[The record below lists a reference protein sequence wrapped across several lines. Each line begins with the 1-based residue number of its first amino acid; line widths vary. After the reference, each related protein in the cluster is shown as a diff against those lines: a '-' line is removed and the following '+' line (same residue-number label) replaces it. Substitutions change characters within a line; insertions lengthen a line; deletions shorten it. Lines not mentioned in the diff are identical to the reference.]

1 MKQKTPSLQKALPR
15 YYFLV
20 LFITLAILLI
30 AFYIYYIKNLRV
42 SEYQNLQNI
51 CDSAL
56 SNMEQEIEKMSTVS
70 LNTIYSKDILPGIR
84 NVDVTRINSQQTYVQ
99 VQSIYNSISAM
110 IGPQQ
115 TVAQINIYHKNG
127 FSVGSGFYTYHKK
140 IQLSQ
145 RSWYDAVMEKNG
157 YKVMS
162 LPRRLSFFMSPAPL
176 PYDPYYITLTRLY
189 FDNIH
194 EIEGAVE
201 VLQKCDTFF
210 SYLNRL
216 SAANQSIRL
225 VILNENGEQVYPVQT
240 AETESAGIASL
251 LSAKASL
258 PIGQITH
265 IRDENGNKTA
275 VFYNTLSS
283 VGWQIYA
290 MESDSILVHSLIAPT
305 LFFLAVLIIVL
316 LVTLAICISISGRI
330 LKPVGELKNTFETL
344 DLDDVFSRSIDSVP
358 LPESHFEEIQTLIAS
373 FRNMYNKMNSS
384 TLEMMKSQENE
395 IRAKEIATQSMM
407 KPHFLYNNLANISV
421 MAEENMNQEIISLTE
436 NLCDYLR
443 YTSTGG

>member
-145 RSWYDAVMEKNG
+145 RSWYDTVMEKNG

-162 LPRRLSFFMSPAPL
+162 LPRQLSFFMSPAPL

-316 LVTLAICISISGRI
+316 LVTLAI
-330 LKPVGELKNTFETL
+330 
-344 DLDDVFSRSIDSVP
+344 
-358 LPESHFEEIQTLIAS
+358 
-373 FRNMYNKMNSS
+373 
-384 TLEMMKSQENE
+384 
-395 IRAKEIATQSMM
+395 
-407 KPHFLYNNLANISV
+407 
-421 MAEENMNQEIISLTE
+421 
-436 NLCDYLR
+436 
-443 YTSTGG
+443 

>member
-145 RSWYDAVMEKNG
+145 RSWYDAVMEK
-157 YKVMS
+157 K
-162 LPRRLSFFMSPAPL
+162 RLQS
-176 PYDPYYITLTRLY
+176 
-189 FDNIH
+189 H
-194 EIEGAVE
+194 E
-201 VLQKCDTFF
+201 
-210 SYLNRL
+210 
-216 SAANQSIRL
+216 SAAAAFLFYVPRS
-225 VILNENGEQVYPVQT
+225 
-240 AETESAGIASL
+240 ASL
-251 LSAKASL
+251 
-258 PIGQITH
+258 
-265 IRDENGNKTA
+265 
-275 VFYNTLSS
+275 
-283 VGWQIYA
+283 
-290 MESDSILVHSLIAPT
+290 
-305 LFFLAVLIIVL
+305 
-316 LVTLAICISISGRI
+316 
-330 LKPVGELKNTFETL
+330 
-344 DLDDVFSRSIDSVP
+344 
-358 LPESHFEEIQTLIAS
+358 
-373 FRNMYNKMNSS
+373 
-384 TLEMMKSQENE
+384 
-395 IRAKEIATQSMM
+395 
-407 KPHFLYNNLANISV
+407 
-421 MAEENMNQEIISLTE
+421 
-436 NLCDYLR
+436 
-443 YTSTGG
+443 